1 MATPMIKVVSFD
13 FYNTLAKFWPPL
25 DAIQQSACREL
36 GLSVTNT
43 GIDRGYA
50 VADVF
55 FNEENARH
63 SLGDR
68 SESERSEFFAEY
80 ERILL
85 ENAGLSVTLALAKQ
99 IWDLVIAVPKD
110 FIAFDDT
117 LPALATLREKGYS
130 LGVLSNLRREMAP
143 MFSELG
149 MTPYLDFCINSQ
161 EVGAEKPYPQI
172 FRAALERVSVAPEE
186 AVHVGDQYEAD
197 VLGARGVGMHAVLI
211 DRGGWQTDVTD
222 CPKIASLDELGE
234 LLEGAPSSLAGN
246 NH

>member
-1 MATPMIKVVSFD
+1 MIKVVSFD
-13 FYNTLAKFWPPL
+13 FYGTLAKFWPPL
-25 DAIQQSACREL
+25 DAIQQSGCREL
-36 GLSVTNT
+36 GLTVSKS

-63 SLGDR
+63 SLADR
-68 SESERSEFFAEY
+68 TEQERQDFFAEY

-85 ENAGLSVTLALAKQ
+85 ENAGLSVTLALARQ

-110 FIAFDDT
+110 FIAFEDT
-117 LPALATLREKGYS
+117 LPALAALREKGYR

-149 MTPYLDFCINSQ
+149 MAPYLDFCINSH
-161 EVGAEKPYPQI
+161 EVGAEKPFPQI
-172 FRAALERVSVAPEE
+172 FLAALERVSASPEE
-186 AVHVGDQYEAD
+186 TVHVGDQYGSD

-211 DRGGWQTDVTD
+211 DRGGWQTEVTD
-222 CPKIASLDELGE
+222 CPKIASLDELGV
-234 LLEGAPSSLAGN
+234 LLDGAPSSLTRN
-246 NH
+246 SH

>member
-1 MATPMIKVVSFD
+1 M
-13 FYNTLAKFWPPL
+13 
-25 DAIQQSACREL
+25 DAIQQSGCREL
-36 GLSVTNT
+36 GLTVSRS

-55 FNEENARH
+55 FNEENARN
-63 SLGDR
+63 SLADR
-68 SESERSEFFAEY
+68 TDQERDDFFAEY

-85 ENAGLSVTLALAKQ
+85 ENAGLSVTLELARQ
-99 IWDLVIAVPKD
+99 IWNLVIAVPKD

-130 LGVLSNLRREMAP
+130 VGVLSNLRREMAP
-143 MFSELG
+143 MFAALG
-149 MTPYLDFCINSQ
+149 MTPYVDFCINSK
-161 EVGAEKPYPQI
+161 EVGAEKPFPQI
-172 FRAALERVSVAPEE
+172 FLAALERVSVSPEE
-186 AVHVGDQYEAD
+186 TVHVGDQYGSD

-222 CPKIASLDELGE
+222 CPKISSLDELGA
-234 LLEGAPSSLAGN
+234 LLDGAPSSLAFNSN